1 MFQIH
6 DPEKDLRASIAAVQS
21 LEVEDHN
28 IIRKN
33 CQGRRKFG
41 KETKRKMIEVMFET
55 LDSELLVF
63 AGDFSTDGLT
73 LQDAYRK
80 MSTNVWW
87 KKQDVGHIGKN
98 NIHLISN
105 GVTTSLAQPAG
116 VAWKGADEQHEV
128 RHYHVFYMHGLGPIS
143 LASS

>member
-1 MFQIH
+1 MT
-6 DPEKDLRASIAAVQS
+6 
-21 LEVEDHN
+21 N
-28 IIRKN
+28 
-33 CQGRRKFG
+33 
-41 KETKRKMIEVMFET
+41 MIEAISET
-55 LDSELLVF
+55 LASPQGKDSELLVF
-63 AGDFSTDGLT
+63 AGDFNTDGLT

-143 LASS
+143 LSFVVGLIPLSYLFA

>member
-1 MFQIH
+1 
-6 DPEKDLRASIAAVQS
+6 
-21 LEVEDHN
+21 
-28 IIRKN
+28 
-33 CQGRRKFG
+33 
-41 KETKRKMIEVMFET
+41 MIEVMFET

-98 NIHLISN
+98 SIHLISN
-105 GVTTSLAQPAG
+105 GVTTSLAQPSG
-116 VAWKGADEQHEV
+116 VVWKGADEQHEV
-128 RHYHVFYMHGLGPIS
+128 RHYHVFYLHGRVPYPLLRRRVNSSLISFHRGVTISRGAGIFSARWS
-143 LASS
+143 LATSAHRRTPKQR